1 MFFIAYPELKFHA
14 IGVVVHLQIA
24 HGVHHNLFDEG
35 LHPIVV
41 VQRGGEDVGADVLVH
56 GGVLVKELL
65 DGLAVNQYDLTP
77 CLVLVGDVVALKEGG
92 EVLWVATVRTGEGEE
107 EMKWAEVLELRV
119 ELQLVLAP
127 VPDRKTLL
135 MSKLI
140 KCVELKHTEVCS

>member
-1 MFFIAYPELKFHA
+1 MLHFQ
-14 IGVVVHLQIA
+14 VA
-24 HGVHHNLFDEG
+24 HGVHHYLLDECF
-35 LHPIVV
+35 HTIVV

-92 EVLWVATVRTGEGEE
+92 EVLWVATVRTREGEE
-107 EMKWAEVLELRV
+107 EMKWAEVLELGV

-127 VPDRKTLL
+127 VPNREKLL
-135 MSKLI
+135 MSKLL
-140 KCVELKHTEVCS
+140 KCVELKSTEVCS